1 MRILGMLTGQ
11 RRAGSPCAARVT
23 RGLHTLGTDMC
34 LSGGGNLE
42 AHGDSICRQRT
53 AGRVTGLLIL
63 LFLAPVLLPYGVM
76 LLLLLLM
83 LYFPFT
89 SHLSP
94 GRAEV
99 MVLAHSTGLARKLEV
114 PWLVRLCHPI
124 SCFYASRMVHALA
137 GSAPVAVLPCIP
149 FFRDHP
155 VTGRCC
161 PWSDLDSRG
170 FALVAVDPPNLIN
183 WRPSHPLDLQCCALS
198 QSSPVSC

>member
-23 RGLHTLGTDMC
+23 RGLHTLSTDMC

-42 AHGDSICRQRT
+42 AHGDSMCRQRT

-63 LFLAPVLLPYGVM
+63 LFLAPVLLPCGVM
-76 LLLLLLM
+76 LSLLLLM
-83 LYFPFT
+83 LYFPFP

-137 GSAPVAVLPCIP
+137 GSALSL
-149 FFRDHP
+149 
-155 VTGRCC
+155 CC
-161 PWSDLDSRG
+161 PAFHF
-170 FALVAVDPPNLIN
+170 FAIIPSLGAVVPGVT
-183 WRPSHPLDLQCCALS
+183 WTVGG
-198 QSSPVSC
+198 SPWLLWTHQT